1 MPAQLIN
8 AAFAALI
15 EIAEK
20 CGKYTQDDLTI
31 MRGIATEIAYSCVAY
46 NGDIIIH
53 KGSNPSGQNLT
64 VYINCIVN
72 SLQLRC
78 AYFHLWPSHLGKPLP
93 FREVVAIM
101 TYGDDVKG
109 SVKKGYD
116 WFNHIS
122 YANFLKE
129 RDMVFTMPDK
139 ESEPTPYMNDLEADF
154 LKRENKF
161 NADTG
166 MIHGALAE
174 ESIFK
179 CLHNVLESKVDSLE
193 DQSAKNID
201 VALREWWQHGKEV
214 YELRRKQM
222 KEVAFKCG
230 ITGSC
235 KMLSESYE
243 DRLKYFE
250 TRYLGREPD
259 EVDEIADEDAFVHTV
274 GDEWDFLE

>member
-1 MPAQLIN
+1 MCSLQWR
-8 AAFAALI
+8 
-15 EIAEK
+15 
-20 CGKYTQDDLTI
+20 Y
-31 MRGIATEIAYSCVAY
+31 
-46 NGDIIIH
+46 IIH

-64 VYINCIVN
+64 VYINCVAN

-78 AYFHLWPSHLGKPLP
+78 AYFHLWPRKLGKPKP
-93 FREVVAIM
+93 FREVCAIM

-122 YANFLKE
+122 YAQFLKE

-139 ESEPTPYMNDLEADF
+139 ESEPTAYMNDLEADF

-161 NADTG
+161 NEDTG

-179 CLHNVLESKVDSLE
+179 SLHTVLESKVVSLE
-193 DQSAKNID
+193 DQSAGNID
-201 VALREWWQHGKEV
+201 GALREWWQHGKEV

-230 ITGSC
+230 MTDACS
-235 KMLSESYE
+235 MLTESYE
-243 DRLKYFE
+243 DRLKHFHD
-250 TRYLGREPD
+250 RYQTGDRHREARIKPD
-259 EVDEIADEDAFVHTV
+259 EIDEIADTDAFVVAV
-274 GDEWDFLE
+274 GDEWDFSE